1 MSPDPVTS
9 IVRLIDGIIGSIGK
23 LGRFVLLMVL
33 LIILLIGGLK
43 LAIWAEVY
51 SPTPLNISIGPTSG
65 TAYLRERS
73 DPDNMR
79 PIKDIVINA
88 DVITIDYLRFDS
100 VERSTLRGYQ
110 TRYPL
115 ATKPLS
121 IVLKGF
127 HIMDILDEA
136 KYPTLGNS
144 FKRFKELESN
154 TRFMEEHSL
163 EQRRAV
169 LLDEGYWR
177 NVNRGTTMGC
187 FPLSE
192 QRCAVVLRLKGVLD
206 GTTPSVIPAPQDRN
220 DPYGF
225 AIYCTHQNG
234 RLTATE
240 KDGLYYACLFPGEAL
255 QMESKGYSWTL
266 TIKDAYNMPW
276 FRGDDDMAIVQW
288 SADPRQ
294 PH

>member
-1 MSPDPVTS
+1 
-9 IVRLIDGIIGSIGK
+9 
-23 LGRFVLLMVL
+23 
-33 LIILLIGGLK
+33 
-43 LAIWAEVY
+43 
-51 SPTPLNISIGPTSG
+51 
-65 TAYLRERS
+65 
-73 DPDNMR
+73 
-79 PIKDIVINA
+79 
-88 DVITIDYLRFDS
+88 
-100 VERSTLRGYQ
+100 
-110 TRYPL
+110 
-115 ATKPLS
+115 
-121 IVLKGF
+121 
-127 HIMDILDEA
+127 
-136 KYPTLGNS
+136 
-144 FKRFKELESN
+144 
-154 TRFMEEHSL
+154 
-163 EQRRAV
+163 
-169 LLDEGYWR
+169 
-177 NVNRGTTMGC
+177 MGC